1 MKIFES
7 INHYVRRPE
16 MTLKVSWCIINK
28 HSSSEHILLYTTI
41 GGKTNFDHSGSQIH
55 EIISKDLALVHYI

>member
-1 MKIFES
+1 MTIFES
-7 INHYVRRPE
+7 INHNVRRPG
-16 MTLKVSWCIINK
+16 MTLKVTWYIVNK

-41 GGKTNFDHSGSQIH
+41 GGKTNLNHSGSQIH